1 VIHALALHV
10 EEFCS
15 SGITSFRRLSKMAMV
30 DRVANQ
36 RVVFAVVTGALIVG
50 SLPFLNKTVRERE
63 ANVAGMR
70 DASYDAKDAARDSR
84 LRVKRPASE

>member
-1 VIHALALHV
+1 
-10 EEFCS
+10 
-15 SGITSFRRLSKMAMV
+15 MAMI

>member
-1 VIHALALHV
+1 M
-10 EEFCS
+10 
-15 SGITSFRRLSKMAMV
+15 GMV
-30 DRVANQ
+30 DRVADQ

-63 ANVAGMR
+63 GNVAAMR

-84 LRVKRPASE
+84 LRVKRAE